1 MKETILKRVN
11 TTAFANSERIGVTNF
26 IQGQKGKFRAIVKC
40 RAGFMTVA
48 EGTHFHK
55 DARVINVFRTYDEK
69 GLQTIQFQ
77 PEGHDGW
84 FTVFARKGKKVV
96 SMDEELFMTMKVGDI
111 NQDWSRTNLYSQTN
125 YRIAGANT
133 WEDYAFKIK

>member
-1 MKETILKRVN
+1 MTK
-11 TTAFANSERIGVTNF
+11 FANSERISVTDY
-26 IQGQKGKFRAIVKC
+26 IQGRQGNFRTIVKC
-40 RAGFMTVA
+40 RAGFMTVS
-48 EGTHFHK
+48 EGAHFHK
-55 DARVINVFRTYDEK
+55 DARVIDVFRTYDEK

-77 PEGHDGW
+77 PKGYDGW

-111 NQDWSRTNLYSQTN
+111 NQDWSRTNLYSQIN
-125 YRIAGANT
+125 YGIAKAKT